1 MDFDSRMNTPTVRVK
16 SSMVKTPNFRKF
28 RPRVKFSTAKSPF
41 RTKNGLRN
49 LTLRVRSNTMKK
61 RKN

>member
-1 MDFDSRMNTPTVRVK
+1 MNTPIIRVK
-16 SSMVKTPNFRKF
+16 SNAVKTPNFRKF
-28 RPRVKFSTAKSPF
+28 RVRVKNATAKSPF

-49 LTLRVRSNTMKK
+49 LTLRVRSNTFKK